1 MTPNVKAPPSPK
13 ASRFQRWLERPSL
26 LAASMPTEI
35 IPQGLASLELKL
47 TGWGWVR
54 LEGTENFEPRRWFWH
69 DQVLTLFVP
78 VGSHPVLT
86 LGNLWGSK
94 SYQVD
99 ATSGRDEIL
108 VSHDEHYIFKLPD
121 SALTNLPQA
130 PKDTPTAQWKAAGI
144 NASGSGHWRVHMP
157 TGHSVALPAAP
168 PAVSLPNL
176 THDDWRASAPMD
188 ELDRRLKRVAIT
200 D

>member
-1 MTPNVKAPPSPK
+1 MISNVEAPPSSK

-26 LAASMPTEI
+26 LAACMPTEI

-54 LEGTENFEPRRWFWH
+54 LEGTENFEPRRWFWY

-94 SYQVD
+94 RYQVD
-99 ATSGRDEIL
+99 ATSGREE
-108 VSHDEHYIFKLPD
+108 VWVPHDEYFIFKLPD

-144 NASGSGHWRVHMP
+144 NASGSGHWRVHLP
-157 TGHSVALPAAP
+157 TGRAVTLLAAP
-168 PAVSLPNL
+168 SALSLPDL
-176 THDDWRASAPMD
+176 KLDDWRASTPMD
-188 ELDRRLKRVAIT
+188 EIDRRLKRVAINE
-200 D
+200 